1 MRGRKGLASTTVRD
15 VAAEMGTSSGLI
27 HHYFDSMDEVLA
39 AAFERVA
46 RRTWRLSARLMAE
59 AASPVEALR
68 VFFRTYTPADK
79 DWAFQLWLDAW
90 AEAARRP
97 ARPGD
102 VPAAEP
108 RVAGAA
114 GADDR
119 AGVAAGA
126 FTCPDPAGAAWRILS
141 LLDGL
146 ALQVVAH
153 GTTISRGD
161 VVAWSTAAAERE
173 LGLAAGTLRL
183 RREGPCL
190 GPRLPR
196 PGPVGPSD
204 RVPGHHHRF
213 VAAEPFLSDA
223 PPTRASGQ
231 SIPAICIAM
240 RTIVTTNDG
249 ATPPDP
255 CSKRGGQQIS

>member
-1 MRGRKGLASTTVRD
+1 MKRMTPDQRREAIVAATLVVAVRKGLASTTVRD

-46 RRTWRLSARLMAE
+46 AHDLGLSARAMAE

-97 ARPGD
+97 AVQETTRRLNLEWQGLLERTI
-102 VPAAEP
+102 V
-108 RVAGAA
+108 
-114 GADDR
+114 

-126 FTCPDPAGAAWRILS
+126 FLCPDPGAAAWRILS

-153 GTTISRGD
+153 GTTISREE
-161 VVAWSTAAAERE
+161 VVAWATGATEGE
-173 LGLAAGTLRL
+173 LGLVRGTL
-183 RREGPCL
+183 
-190 GPRLPR
+190 
-196 PGPVGPSD
+196 
-204 RVPGHHHRF
+204 
-213 VAAEPFLSDA
+213 LS
-223 PPTRASGQ
+223 G
-231 SIPAICIAM
+231 
-240 RTIVTTNDG
+240 
-249 ATPPDP
+249 
-255 CSKRGGQQIS
+255 